1 MKNIESNLEG
11 LLFRSRWLLAP
22 FYGGLVFAI
31 FLLLLKFGHEFIL
44 FIPTIFEARLK
55 DFIIQI
61 LVLIDLTL
69 VANLL
74 LIFVFS
80 GYETFVSKIDNLSH
94 EDRPSWMGTVDFSE
108 LKIKL
113 FGSIIAISG
122 IELLKAFMTLDKHT
136 TEELAWSVGIH
147 LTFIISG
154 FLFAFM
160 DKISAE
166 AKKLEC
172 EAHELEE
179 KTNYSRKNSEHTP
192 HP

>member
-1 MKNIESNLEG
+1 MKDIEATLEN
-11 LLFRSRWLLAP
+11 LLFRSRWILAP
-22 FYGGLVFAI
+22 FYGGLVLAI
-31 FLLLLKFGHEFIL
+31 FLLLLKFGQEFL
-44 FIPTIFEARLK
+44 TFIPTLFEASLK
-55 DFIIQI
+55 EVIIEI

-80 GYETFVSKIDNLSH
+80 GYETFVSKIDNLNH
-94 EDRPSWMGTVDFSE
+94 VDRPSWMGTVDFSE

-113 FGSIIAISG
+113 FGSIVAISG

-147 LTFIISG
+147 LTFILSG
-154 FLFAFM
+154 LLFAYM
-160 DKISAE
+160 DKVSAQ

-172 EAHELEE
+172 EAHEVEE
-179 KTNYSRKNSEHTP
+179 KIIYTRAP
-192 HP
+192 HK

>member
-11 LLFRSRWLLAP
+11 LLFRSRWMLAP

-31 FLLLLKFGHEFIL
+31 FLLLLKFTQEFII
-44 FIPTIFEARLK
+44 FVPTIFDANLK
-55 DFIIQI
+55 DVIIQI
-61 LVLIDLTL
+61 LILIDLTL

-80 GYETFVSKIDNLSH
+80 GYETFVSKIDNLGH

-122 IELLKAFMTLDKHT
+122 IELLKAFMTAEKHSS
-136 TEELAWSVGIH
+136 EELGWLVGIH

-154 FLFAFM
+154 LLFAIM
-160 DKISAE
+160 DKISAQ
-166 AKKLEC
+166 AKKIEC
-172 EAHELEE
+172 EAHLVE
-179 KTNYSRKNSEHTP
+179 KNTNKTVSNDNR
-192 HP
+192 